1 MASRSRRAPPSSRK
15 GGVLDNRYPHLL
27 APLDLGFTTLKNRVV
42 MGSMHTG
49 LEEAPGGAAK
59 LAAFY
64 AERARA
70 DVALIVTG
78 GVSPNAAGQLGLGAA
93 TLSKDEHDEG
103 HAKIATAVHDEGGK
117 ILMQVLH
124 AGRYAKHD
132 GAVGPSPIRASINRY
147 TPRPLSDAE
156 VVQTIEDF
164 ADCAALAREAGYDG
178 VEIMGSEGYLL
189 TQFLSPRTNQRDDR
203 WGGSFENRS
212 RLPLEVVRRTR
223 ERCGRDFIVMYRIS
237 LLDLVEGGLAWDETV
252 RLARAVEALGAD
264 IINTGIGWHEAR
276 IPTIMHAVP
285 RGAFAWTTARLMGE
299 VRAPLMTSNR
309 INNPEQAEQIVASRQ
324 ADLVSLA
331 RPFLADA
338 EFVRK
343 AKENRADEI
352 NTCIACNQACLDRI
366 FTGSVATCMVNPR
379 ACKETELVFAP
390 AARRKSL
397 AVVGA
402 GPGGLSFAIFAA
414 ERGHRVTVF
423 EATDRLG
430 GQFNMAMAIPGKEDY
445 GESIRY
451 WGRQLQRLGVD
462 VRLNTP
468 ADADMLSKGF
478 DEVVIATGIAPRT
491 PDIPG
496 IRHPKALSYID
507 VLWRRRPVG
516 KRVAIMGAGG
526 IGFDVAEFLTHAG
539 GPGDPAR
546 PDVESFLRDW
556 GIDKATNGLA
566 ASGPQMKSA
575 REIFLLQR
583 KASKHGETLGKST
596 GWAIKLALQMKGVQM
611 IGGVAYRKIDDAGL
625 HITVAGKDQ
634 VLEVDN
640 VVICAGQ
647 EPLRRLHDE
656 LKARGVVTHPIGGA
670 REAAELDAERAIRE
684 AAELAAAA

>member
-1 MASRSRRAPPSSRK
+1 LVNP
-15 GGVLDNRYPHLL
+15 YPHLL
-27 APLDLGFTTLKNRVV
+27 APLDLGFTRLKNRIV

-49 LEEAPGGAAK
+49 LEEAPGGAGK

-78 GVSPNAAGQLGLGAA
+78 GVSPNQAGQLGLGAA
-93 TLSKDEHDEG
+93 TLSKDEHDDG
-103 HAKIATAVHDEGGK
+103 HARIAGAVHAEGGK

-124 AGRYAKHD
+124 AGRYSKHE
-132 GAVGPSPIRASINRY
+132 GAVGPSPIKAPINRY
-147 TPRPLSDAE
+147 APRPLGDAE
-156 VVQTIEDF
+156 IRQTIEDF
-164 ADCAALAREAGYDG
+164 ASCAALAREAGYDG

-189 TQFLSPRTNQRDDR
+189 TQFLSPRTNQRDDD

-212 RLPLEVVRRTR
+212 RLALEVVRKIR
-223 ERCGRDFIVMYRIS
+223 ERAGRDFIIMYRIS
-237 LLDLVEGGLAWDETV
+237 LLDLVEGGLTWDETV
-252 RLARAVEALGAD
+252 RLAQAMEACGAD

-276 IPTIMHAVP
+276 IPTIMHSVP
-285 RGAFAWTTARLMGE
+285 RGAFAWTTARLMGA
-299 VRAPLMTSNR
+299 VKVPLMTSNR
-309 INNPEQAEQIVASRQ
+309 INNPAQAEKIIAGRQ
-324 ADLVSLA
+324 ADMVSLA

-338 EFVRK
+338 EFARK
-343 AKENRADEI
+343 AAEDRADEI

-379 ACKETELVFAP
+379 ACKETEIVFAP
-390 AARRKSL
+390 TARRKAL

-451 WGRQLQRLGVD
+451 WGRRLQQLGVE

-468 ADADMLSKGF
+468 ADADMLAVGF
-478 DEVVIATGIAPRT
+478 DEVVIAAGIEPRT

-496 IRHPKALSYID
+496 IRHSKALSYID

-526 IGFDVAEFLTHAG
+526 IGFDVAEFLTHAS
-539 GPGDPAR
+539 GPGDPAD
-546 PDVESFLRDW
+546 PDIDGFLRDW
-556 GIDKATNGLA
+556 GIEKSTGALA
-566 ASGPQMKSA
+566 SEGPRMTSA
-575 REIFLLQR
+575 RAIFLLQR
-583 KASKHGETLGKST
+583 KAAKHGETLGKST

-611 IGGVAYRKIDDAGL
+611 LGGVSYRRIDDAGL
-625 HITVAGKDQ
+625 HISVDGEER
-634 VLEVDN
+634 VLDVDN

-647 EPLRRLHDE
+647 EPSRRLYDE
-656 LKARGVVTHPIGGA
+656 LKTRGVVTHLIGGA